1 MKLLKGDAF
10 VFLNVHFYLFGY
22 FNIFT
27 YCLDSSAP
35 ESNNNQVYYKRH
47 YYNISDSSIS
57 SSDRSEHLREAIY
70 EPLSVGLLINDK
82 LKSIDLREFDSIS
95 IIGTQHLKVYKS
107 VDYKQSILFDEKDSP
122 IYLPYEGMY
131 VSYNLSDFSKF
142 IKRIVV
148 MNLEMHLSLDNENLT
163 KVNMRKKGNIQL
175 QKLREINQNIS
186 ILLIAGY
193 FMNIDDKLENFV
205 PIFKDNMILSY
216 ENAHNYYAKYGITA
230 LRDYLT
236 NSLNNN
242 DWNSTLEM
250 INVDKQL
257 LTLLLLPSNE
267 TKVLFDNNG
276 TNIVL
281 PKLLLEAIQTHEE
294 AKEIGT
300 GDTESKKSKSNSL
313 KKATLI
319 NLIFLIVITCP
330 IIIYIAG
337 GYCEIGNKTP

>member
-22 FNIFT
+22 FNVFT
-27 YCLDSSAP
+27 YFLHSSALR
-35 ESNNNQVYYKRH
+35 SDNNKVYYERH

-57 SSDRSEHLREAIY
+57 ASDRSEHLREAIY
-70 EPLSVGLLINDK
+70 EPSNVGLLINDK
-82 LKSIDLREFDSIS
+82 LKLIDMRKFDNIS
-95 IIGTQHLKVYKS
+95 IIGTQHLKVDNS
-107 VDYKQSILFDEKDSP
+107 IDYKQSILFYEEDFP

-131 VSYNLSDFSKF
+131 ISYNLSDFSKF

-148 MNLEMHLSLDNENLT
+148 MNLEMHFLLDNGNMT

-175 QKLREINQNIS
+175 QKLRKINPNVN

-193 FMNIDDKLENFV
+193 FVNVNKLENFV
-205 PIFKDNMILSY
+205 PIFKDNMIFSY
-216 ENAHNYYAKYGITA
+216 GNAHNYYAKYGITA
-230 LRDYLT
+230 LRHYLT
-236 NSLNNN
+236 NSFN
-242 DWNSTLEM
+242 DWNSTLEV

-267 TKVLFDNNG
+267 TKVLFGNNG
-276 TNIVL
+276 TNLIL

-294 AKEIGT
+294 AKEIG
-300 GDTESKKSKSNSL
+300 GDTKSKKSESDSL

-337 GYCEIGNKTP
+337 GYCEIGNKTS

>member
-1 MKLLKGDAF
+1 MKLLKGDVF
-10 VFLNVHFYLFGY
+10 VFLNIHFYLFGY
-22 FNIFT
+22 FNVFT
-27 YCLDSSAP
+27 YCLDSSVLG
-35 ESNNNQVYYKRH
+35 NNNNKVYYERH
-47 YYNISDSSIS
+47 YNISDLSIS
-57 SSDRSEHLREAIY
+57 ASDRSEHLREVIY
-70 EPLSVGLLINDK
+70 EPSNVGLLINDK
-82 LKSIDLREFDSIS
+82 LKLVDLREFDNIS
-95 IIGTQHLKVYKS
+95 IIGIQYLKVDNS
-107 VDYKQSILFDEKDSP
+107 IDYKQSILFNEKDSP

-148 MNLEMHLSLDNENLT
+148 MNLEIHLSLDNGNMT
-163 KVNMRKKGNIQL
+163 KVNMRKKGNVQL
-175 QKLREINQNIS
+175 QKLSKINPNIS

-193 FMNIDDKLENFV
+193 FMNADDKLGNFV
-205 PIFKDNMILSY
+205 PIFKDNMTFSY

-236 NSLNNN
+236 NSFN

-276 TNIVL
+276 THIIL

-294 AKEIGT
+294 AKEIGI
-300 GDTESKKSKSNSL
+300 GDTESKKSKTDSL

-337 GYCEIGNKTP
+337 GYCEVGNKTS